1 MVQIQYDTSGRNPAR
16 AAAARMPAMSEPMT
30 FAYRMV
36 MAVSSPIVRGWG
48 RLHVDGLEH
57 LPHAGPVLLA
67 GNHDSYWDP
76 IAVGVAAR
84 PRRQIRALAKSSM
97 WKIKGL
103 GIVLDGMGQ
112 IPIDRGKADAAALSR
127 AIEELRAGACIGI
140 FPEGTRS
147 LGRELRA
154 RSGFGRLAE
163 AVPEAEIVCVSV
175 VGTTDIPAVPTRP
188 DVRVRFFRP
197 EGGGPQPGES
207 AAELSARLLAEIRA
221 EAPIVAA
228 GRRRRRELARAS
240 A

>member
-1 MVQIQYDTSGRNPAR
+1 
-16 AAAARMPAMSEPMT
+16 MSESMT

-36 MAVSSPIVRGWG
+36 MAVSAPIVRGWG
-48 RLHVDGLEH
+48 RLEVSGLEH
-57 LPHAGPVLLA
+57 LPASGPVLLA

-103 GIVLDGMGQ
+103 GTVLDGMGQ
-112 IPIDRGKADAAALSR
+112 IPIDRGKADVAALSR

-147 LGRELRA
+147 LGKELRA

-163 AVPEAEIVCVSV
+163 AVPEAEVVCVSV
-175 VGTTDIPAVPTRP
+175 VGTTDIPAFPTRP
-188 DVRVRFFRP
+188 AVRIRFFRP
-197 EGGGPQPGES
+197 VGGGLQPGES
-207 AAELSARLLAEIRA
+207 AADLAARLLAEIRA
-221 EAPIVAA
+221 EAPIAVA
-228 GRRRRRELARAS
+228 GRRRRRALARAG